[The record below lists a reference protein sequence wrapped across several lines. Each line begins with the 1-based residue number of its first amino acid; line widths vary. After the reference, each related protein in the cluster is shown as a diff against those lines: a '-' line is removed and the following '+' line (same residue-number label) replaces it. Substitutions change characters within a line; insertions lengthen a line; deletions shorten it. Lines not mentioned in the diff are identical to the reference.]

1 MNLQNIRDKIMKE
14 IRDQIP
20 ENVWLILDLDKLTIE
35 DFQYIKIKSPCV
47 YRDDIPPLET
57 WYKFDFTTITN
68 EDVKIIHRNF
78 PELFKRLKLEY
89 NELKRKI
96 EYDKTLNNY
105 GPNKK

>member
-20 ENVWLILDLDKLTIE
+20 ENVWLKLDLDKLTIE

-57 WYKFDFTTITN
+57 WYKFDFSTITN

>member
-57 WYKFDFTTITN
+57 WYKFDFSTITN

-89 NELKRKI
+89 NELKRNI

>member
-57 WYKFDFTTITN
+57 WYKFDFSTITN
-68 EDVKIIHRNF
+68 EDVKIIHRDF

>member
-1 MNLQNIRDKIMKE
+1 MNLHE
-14 IRDQIP
+14 IRNQIMIDIRNQIP
-20 ENVWLILDLDKLTIE
+20 ENVWLILDLNKLTIE

-47 YRDDIPPLET
+47 YRDDIPPLEN
-57 WYKFDFTTITN
+57 WYQFDFTTITN
-68 EDVKIIHRNF
+68 EDVKIIHRDF

>member
-57 WYKFDFTTITN
+57 WYKFDFSTITN

-96 EYDKTLNNY
+96 EYYKTLNNY

>member
-20 ENVWLILDLDKLTIE
+20 ENVWLILDLNKLTIE

>member
-1 MNLQNIRDKIMKE
+1 MKE

-57 WYKFDFTTITN
+57 WYKFDFSTITN

>member
-57 WYKFDFTTITN
+57 WYKFDFSTITN

>member
-1 MNLQNIRDKIMKE
+1 MNLQNIRDKIMKD
-14 IRDQIP
+14 IRNQIP
-20 ENVWLILDLDKLTIE
+20 ENVWLILDLNKLTIE